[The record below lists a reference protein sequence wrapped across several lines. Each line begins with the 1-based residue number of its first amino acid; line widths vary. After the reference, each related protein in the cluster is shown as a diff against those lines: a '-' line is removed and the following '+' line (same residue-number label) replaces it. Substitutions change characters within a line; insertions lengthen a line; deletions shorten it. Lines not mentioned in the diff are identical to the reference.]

1 MPAYRNTALLFSLD
15 SLILPAVDRFL
26 QELRHSWGLCSPAIC
41 LFPGADRRLP
51 LSITAAQRAYEKA
64 RVTAGITHGA
74 GIHTLRHSFAT
85 HLLDAGVDLLTIK
98 QWMGH
103 SSLGTTTA
111 YLHVSTNRRAAVR
124 SPLDT
129 LNLSVHL

>member
-1 MPAYRNTALLFSLD
+1 M
-15 SLILPAVDRFL
+15 
-26 QELRHSWGLCSPAIC
+26 
-41 LFPGADRRLP
+41 
-51 LSITAAQRAYEKA
+51 
-64 RVTAGITHGA
+64 TAGITHGA

-111 YLHVSTNRRAAVR
+111 YLHVSTNRQAAVR

-129 LNLSVHL
+129 LNLSAHL